1 MASVSTSHLIIFIA
15 SLLVAVSVAGTL
27 TDVVGDV
34 SRAIDD
40 RSLDVSKDI
49 RTEMEIIS
57 DPGSPV
63 YNRSGEGNVTLLLK
77 NTGSRS
83 LPADADAVDVILDGR
98 YTAGTTLEAV
108 EGTDRWR
115 RGEVARLTIKASA
128 LSSGDHRVRVVAGGD
143 EEVFR
148 FRT

>member
-1 MASVSTSHLIIFIA
+1 MASESTSHLIIFIA

-34 SRAIDD
+34 SGALDD

-49 RTEMEIIS
+49 RTEMEVIS
-57 DPGSPV
+57 DPASPV
-63 YNRSGEGNVTLLLK
+63 YNRSGEENVTLLLK
-77 NTGSRS
+77 NTGARN
-83 LPADADAVDVILDGR
+83 LPAEGDTVDVILDGE
-98 YTAGTTLEAV
+98 YQVGVTLTALDGTEL
-108 EGTDRWR
+108 WR
-115 RGEVARLTIKASA
+115 RGDVARLRIPATD
-128 LSSGDHRVRVVAGGD
+128 LPSGDHRVRLVAGDD